1 MPFSLTA
8 RDVSVDVPGRRLV
21 DKLDLALTPG
31 MFVAVLGRNGTGKSL
46 TMLTLAGLRE
56 PSEGEVR
63 LDGRAVS
70 DWSTLERAKKLALM
84 PQILDDRFPQT
95 VRETVLIGRYPHI
108 ARYGWESS
116 EDEAVARHA
125 LDSVGLGDF
134 AERDILGLS
143 GGERRRLAIAQ
154 VLAQQPN
161 AYLID
166 EPTNHLDPQHQFET
180 MAIFRQLA
188 DAGHTVVASLHD
200 VNMASRFADH
210 CLLLDGEGGWTFGP
224 TDECLTPER
233 LTALYGISMQEIVD
247 GDARWFAAR
256 PPEGTSQPGRL

>member
-8 RDVSVDVPGRRLV
+8 RDVSVEVPGRLLV
-21 DKLDLALTPG
+21 EKLDLELSPG
-31 MFVAVLGRNGTGKSL
+31 MLVAVLGRNGTGKTL

-56 PSEGEVR
+56 ASSGEVL
-63 LDGRAVS
+63 LDGRSVR

-116 EDEAVARHA
+116 EDESIARRA

-143 GGERRRLAIAQ
+143 GGERRRLAVAQ
-154 VLAQQPN
+154 VLAQQPD
-161 AYLID
+161 AYLLD

-180 MAIFRQLA
+180 MAIFRRLV
-188 DAGHTVVASLHD
+188 DAGRSVVASLHD

-210 CLLLDGEGGWTFGP
+210 CLLLDGAGGWTFGT
-224 TDECLTPER
+224 TDECLTTER
-233 LTALYGISMQEIVD
+233 LTALYGIDMQEIVD
-247 GDARWFAAR
+247 GDERWFAAR
-256 PPEGTSQPGRL
+256 PPVDVSQSQSH